1 MKGRFVQLPSVGK
14 DRFVEIHPPDAE
26 PEISILMP
34 LYNQRKYVGAAIS
47 SILAQEGVV
56 AEIVISDDASTDG
69 TFEEALHVV
78 GAWLSKRECR
88 HRIVV
93 RTGQNRLWRDH
104 LPLLVDNAICDVV
117 CQAHGD
123 DLSAHGRCRAL
134 IDTFNSDPLIS
145 LVTSEEGPLHSVR
158 RGRHR
163 AEATDLMGKLEPFA
177 YGEIIDGYPLL
188 IGAFLAWRKS
198 AVQCFVRLDRG
209 FSAAS
214 HDRILTFRASLA
226 GKVVLLKVPLVR
238 KRTHPFQAS
247 RLMFHEPDRHCHFGH
262 SLFRI
267 SVFLAMKQDLD
278 RACELGL
285 IDRMKKKVLEGEIDS
300 RLSIFQQ
307 RLVESFR
314 VYTLAGKH
322 IAWVDDAAIR
332 RANVNLKS
340 RLRSGTLGLVRR
352 IQKQVNPNGGSLSQV
367 SGGRP
372 FERREQS
379 PIP

>member
-1 MKGRFVQLPSVGK
+1 MRGCFVRLPSIDK
-14 DRFVEIHPPDAE
+14 DRFVEIRPADAE

-47 SILAQEGVV
+47 SVLAQDGVV

-69 TFEEALHVV
+69 TLDEALHVV
-78 GAWLSKRECR
+78 GVWLSTRDCR

-93 RTGQNRLWRDH
+93 RAGGTRLWRDH
-104 LPLLVDNAICDVV
+104 LPLLVDNSICDVV

-123 DLSAHGRCRAL
+123 DLSARGRCRAL
-134 IDTFNSDPLIS
+134 IDAFNSDPLIS
-145 LVTSEEGPLHSVR
+145 LVTSEEAPFHGGR
-158 RGRHR
+158 RGRR
-163 AEATDLMGKLEPFA
+163 RPDATDLAQNLVPFT
-177 YGEIIDGYPLL
+177 YGEIIDRHPLL

-214 HDRILTFRASLA
+214 HDRILTFRASLT
-226 GKVVLLKVPLVR
+226 GKVMLLKVPLVG
-238 KRTHPFQAS
+238 KRSHPLQAS
-247 RLMFHEPDRHCHFGH
+247 RLMFNEADRHCHFGH

-267 SVFLAMKQDLD
+267 SAFLAMKQDLD

-285 IDRMKKKVLEGEIDS
+285 IDRTNKKVLEGEIDC

-307 RLVESFR
+307 KLAESFR

-332 RANVNLKS
+332 KANVNLKS
-340 RLRSGTLGLVRR
+340 WLRAGTVGLVRR
-352 IQKQVNPNGGSLSQV
+352 I
-367 SGGRP
+367 
-372 FERREQS
+372 RRQG
-379 PIP
+379 